1 MTASFTPH
9 KTPCSLPERRPS
21 GDTSARSQR
30 DGGCGDAGIVFV
42 AQLDTTN
49 CVYAAFKG
57 GWGGLCWLKLIA
69 QITGLPRR
77 GGRPTGLPFSLVSLH
92 YLFAVATFAAAAT
105 QHASDWLASSNR
117 PFFYFFPWK
126 FARPLQECP
135 GLGRLQRGG
144 CWELGCVL
152 DQGLNF
158 PSEDEEK
165 GLWHA
170 PMRVSPAL

>member
-105 QHASDWLASSNR
+105 QHASDWLASSKR
-117 PFFYFFPWK
+117 PFFIFFLGSLL
-126 FARPLQECP
+126 ARF
-135 GLGRLQRGG
+135 RS
-144 CWELGCVL
+144 V
-152 DQGLNF
+152 
-158 PSEDEEK
+158 
-165 GLWHA
+165 
-170 PMRVSPAL
+170 RVWDACSGVGAGSSAVFWIRD